1 MPPPPHI
8 IVYGTTIPT
17 EEGYYFI
24 RTKGDSPRQAFVF
37 VSHPETETPPFLGT
51 SMLVM
56 KLGSP
61 QFHDYL
67 YSAQITFI

>member
-1 MPPPPHI
+1 MPPPPHT

-24 RTKGDSPRQAFVF
+24 KSKGENPRQAFAF
-37 VSHPETETPPFLGT
+37 ISHPTTRPPPFLGT
-51 SMLVM
+51 SMVTLS
-56 KLGSP
+56 LDSL
-61 QFHDYL
+61 QHHNYL